1 MQFFVKDTI
10 QWKQY
15 ALVPFYK
22 TLLALRKSNPAL
34 AYDAAYKKLK
44 TSNDKSVFAFL
55 RQKENHKVM
64 VVLNFSN
71 QPQKFSINDSTINGE
86 PENIFLG
93 KPEKVTSTE
102 FFSLEPW
109 GYVVYDYK

>member
-1 MQFFVKDTI
+1 
-10 QWKQY
+10 
-15 ALVPFYK
+15 
-22 TLLALRKSNPAL
+22 
-34 AYDAAYKKLK
+34 
-44 TSNDKSVFAFL
+44 
-55 RQKENHKVM
+55 M